1 MFHTNCDSNPK
12 ERSNCWDQFSQGG
25 DRSVVSM
32 PYLAALDYALLCL
45 TMPYHALLGS
55 LRRDK
60 ESSRSVPSPDLT
72 GLLFGAYFYLPRNI
86 HSVSSNQ
93 AATDDEQLSVTRGI
107 SAVAVFAWQFT
118 NVLARV
124 PSLCTSVESISSVRC
139 DRPFVSLCSVGYRE
153 SCQ

>member
-32 PYLAALDYALLCL
+32 PYLAALDGTRSRHDLCPRL
-45 TMPYHALLGS
+45 I
-55 LRRDK
+55 LRD
-60 ESSRSVPSPDLT
+60 
-72 GLLFGAYFYLPRNI
+72 FYSEHTFTCCRNI

-93 AATDDEQLSVTRGI
+93 AATDDEPLSVTHGN
-107 SAVAVFAWQFT
+107 SVVAVFAWQFT
-118 NVLARV
+118 NVLARI
-124 PSLCTSVESISSVRC
+124 PSLCTFVESISSVRC